1 MPGPQRHGAPMLAGI
16 RTGLFVNLTRG
27 PRLLPSD
34 VRPEQWGTALGLP
47 LFRDSTK
54 APVWYVIVTLPL
66 VLFLVFATPPMQV
79 PDETNHF
86 LRAVQLSQGEVFG
99 EKLARNDAG
108 GRVDIG
114 AAIFS

>member
-1 MPGPQRHGAPMLAGI
+1 M
-16 RTGLFVNLTRG
+16 
-27 PRLLPSD
+27 
-34 VRPEQWGTALGLP
+34 GLP

-99 EKLARNDAG
+99 DCS
-108 GRVDIG
+108 
-114 AAIFS
+114 F